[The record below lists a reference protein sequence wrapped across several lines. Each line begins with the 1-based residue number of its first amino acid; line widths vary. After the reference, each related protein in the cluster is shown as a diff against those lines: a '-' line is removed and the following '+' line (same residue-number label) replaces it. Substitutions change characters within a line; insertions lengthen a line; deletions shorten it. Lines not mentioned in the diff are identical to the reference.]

1 MHLTHIHTHART
13 HACHVVHNM
22 SDIHTNK
29 YVAGG
34 AQVPRLR
41 MACKVIDIA
50 SVCLASMPTALL
62 FPVIQVHEP
71 EHATSS
77 LCSWEHAHKLR
88 LNPFVCFV
96 PLRVCLGTVF
106 LQYYFLR
113 VLLHRPVVPGVCGD
127 LEP

>member
-1 MHLTHIHTHART
+1 MHART
-13 HACHVVHNM
+13 HARANACVHVLHTM
-22 SDIHTNK
+22 SNIHTNK

-71 EHATSS
+71 DHACPHHVVGST
-77 LCSWEHAHKLR
+77 
-88 LNPFVCFV
+88 
-96 PLRVCLGTVF
+96 
-106 LQYYFLR
+106 
-113 VLLHRPVVPGVCGD
+113 HRS
-127 LEP
+127 